1 MQKWTT
7 IIMSTTTT
15 CWTLES
21 QKESEPITKITLMR
35 HNQ

>member
-1 MQKWTT
+1 MA
-7 IIMSTTTT
+7 TTTT

-21 QKESEPITKITLMR
+21 QKESEPITKITPMR